1 MAQRR
6 ALIAIVDDDRP
17 FRKALQRLL
26 TASGLDTETYAS
38 GRAFLEAWDVRRP
51 DCLLLDLQMPS
62 LSGLAVLQQLAE
74 AEHPPPTIIITNLD
88 EPETR
93 AQCLAAGAVGFLCKP
108 VAEADLLELIVR
120 ATGDASPATPSRPDG
135 SASGAD

>member
-6 ALIAIVDDDRP
+6 ARIAIVDDDRP

-38 GRAFLEAWDVRRP
+38 GAEFLEAWGVRRP
-51 DCLLLDLQMPS
+51 DCLLLDMQMPS
-62 LSGLAVLQQLAE
+62 LSGLAVLRHLAKT
-74 AEHPPPTIIITNLD
+74 EHPPPTIIITNVD

-108 VAEADLLELIVR
+108 VAEVDLLELIVR
-120 ATGDASPATPSRPDG
+120 ATGAASLISPSRPNG
-135 SASGAD
+135 